1 MGFPTLPGDKKVRA
15 SSIMTDTFIGILA
28 VFTLAYSYLL
38 YRGIEIATSSASL
51 TSTVNM
57 FMYLSIQAVFLS
69 LVLYMGF
76 VVVRTKDRPKGSE
89 GRFP

>member
-1 MGFPTLPGDKKVRA
+1 MAKRISLSTVIA
-15 SSIMTDTFIGILA
+15 DTFVGILA

-38 YRGIEIATSSASL
+38 YRGIQIATSNATL

-76 VVVRTKDRPKGSE
+76 LVVRTKDRHRGS
-89 GRFP
+89 

>member
-1 MGFPTLPGDKKVRA
+1 MAKSVSLST
-15 SSIMTDTFIGILA
+15 IITDTFIGILA
-28 VFTLAYSYLL
+28 VFTLAFSYLL
-38 YRGIEIATSSASL
+38 YRGIQIATSNASL

-76 VVVRTKDRPKGSE
+76 VVVRTKDRPKDSE
-89 GRFP
+89 DQFL